1 MGARTKLNVAYLNGS
16 LIVAAV
22 LGVCCDS
29 LTAFCL
35 VAGIMIAIQTVAGGI
50 RPGA

>member
-1 MGARTKLNVAYLNGS
+1 MGALTKLNVAYINGS
-16 LIVAAV
+16 LIVAAGF
-22 LGVCCDS
+22 GVCCES

-35 VAGIMIAIQTVAGGI
+35 AAGLMILLQTLGGGI

>member
-1 MGARTKLNVAYLNGS
+1 MGARTKLNVAYINGS
-16 LIVAAV
+16 LIVAAGF
-22 LGVCCDS
+22 GVCCES

-35 VAGIMIAIQTVAGGI
+35 AAGIMILLQTLGGGI

>member
-1 MGARTKLNVAYLNGS
+1 MGARTKLNVAYINGS
-16 LIVAAV
+16 LIVAAGF
-22 LGVCCDS
+22 GVCCES

-35 VAGIMIAIQTVAGGI
+35 AAGIMIVIQTVAGGI